1 MLSLIIGTTNEAKIK
16 QIMGALAPL
25 RIPIQGI
32 ADKNKLPEI
41 RENGTTAQENAR
53 KKAIAY
59 AKAFGQ
65 TVLSMDNALYFEGL
79 STEQQPGIAVRRIPG
94 SSGRP
99 SDEQLLNYYSDLI
112 KKLGAR
118 VHGHWE
124 FAICVADPKGH
135 ARETSIIS
143 PRIFTS
149 LPSPKFIPGYPLES
163 LQIDPESNRYISE
176 MSQQEQD
183 LFWQRTTGKE
193 LCEFV
198 KSIDL

>member
-79 STEQQPGIAVRRIPG
+79 STEQQ
-94 SSGRP
+94 S
-99 SDEQLLNYYSDLI
+99 
-112 KKLGAR
+112 
-118 VHGHWE
+118 
-124 FAICVADPKGH
+124 
-135 ARETSIIS
+135 
-143 PRIFTS
+143 
-149 LPSPKFIPGYPLES
+149 
-163 LQIDPESNRYISE
+163 
-176 MSQQEQD
+176 
-183 LFWQRTTGKE
+183 
-193 LCEFV
+193 
-198 KSIDL
+198 